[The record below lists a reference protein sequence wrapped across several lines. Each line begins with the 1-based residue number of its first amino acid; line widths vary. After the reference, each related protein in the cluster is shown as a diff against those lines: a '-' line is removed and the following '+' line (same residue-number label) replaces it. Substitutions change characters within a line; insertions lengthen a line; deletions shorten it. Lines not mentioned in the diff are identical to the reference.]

1 MGGAS
6 FKSRWIRFFY
16 VLSEEIYR
24 RAFRVRSLFY
34 NARRTQIEMGCNAEK
49 CIVIPNGVQYERFC
63 NIPLKQEDGWVDI
76 GAVVRLAPI
85 KDVKTMIYAFFE
97 LASRV
102 PNVRLH
108 IMGGVDDEDYAKECY
123 ALVEELQLKNLI
135 FTGRVDV
142 VQYMQKLDFTILT
155 SISEGQPLSVLES
168 MAARRP
174 CVTTEVGCCREL
186 LEGAPGDTF
195 GIAGYCVPPMYRQ
208 GLADAME
215 KMCASRTRR
224 EEMGRIGQRRW
235 MLTFTTS
242 RCWLTTARCTT
253 KQLRISLGVTMAGI
267 GFELKKLFR
276 RKGLF
281 ASLRAYGYA
290 GIICTGPMLLGV
302 LLQLGILLLCSWAG
316 APRDQQDLLVCMI
329 TYTLLFSLTVTSFF
343 SMPVT
348 RYLADMLYEEQ
359 EQTILPSF
367 WGSGSMMLVLGCTL
381 YGLFLLVSGATLL
394 QGLLCLWL
402 FAEMIVNWNAM
413 SYLTAIK
420 DYRGILCSFL
430 AAIVL
435 AFGLGFV
442 LVVLLGCPVLEG
454 MLFAVTMGYGLMMV
468 WDVVLLYRYFPQS
481 EESPWAFL
489 RWVDAFLPL
498 AFTGLCTNI
507 GLFAHLVICWAGP
520 SGVRVKGLF
529 YGAPYYD
536 VPALL
541 RF

>member
-1 MGGAS
+1 
-6 FKSRWIRFFY
+6 
-16 VLSEEIYR
+16 
-24 RAFRVRSLFY
+24 
-34 NARRTQIEMGCNAEK
+34 
-49 CIVIPNGVQYERFC
+49 
-63 NIPLKQEDGWVDI
+63 
-76 GAVVRLAPI
+76 
-85 KDVKTMIYAFFE
+85 
-97 LASRV
+97 
-102 PNVRLH
+102 
-108 IMGGVDDEDYAKECY
+108 
-123 ALVEELQLKNLI
+123 
-135 FTGRVDV
+135 
-142 VQYMQKLDFTILT
+142 
-155 SISEGQPLSVLES
+155 
-168 MAARRP
+168 
-174 CVTTEVGCCREL
+174 
-186 LEGAPGDTF
+186 
-195 GIAGYCVPPMYRQ
+195 
-208 GLADAME
+208 
-215 KMCASRTRR
+215 
-224 EEMGRIGQRRW
+224 
-235 MLTFTTS
+235 
-242 RCWLTTARCTT
+242 
-253 KQLRISLGVTMAGI
+253 MAGI

-367 WGSGSMMLVLGCTL
+367 WGSSSMMLVLGCTL

-454 MLFAVTMGYGLMMV
+454 MLFAATMGYGLMMV

-498 AFTGLCTNI
+498 ENTLLALLPLGFNDLMHGYFRTLCVGYGLYAVGNTILMILLYFTDYGGAVAAAAVFAVSASGLTALSMALDPAFYGFGFLIGAALFYLVTLFRLDVFTANLPYRVLGQQPIVAETKAGRFTRL
-507 GLFAHLVICWAGP
+507 GLFLEHKKRKPTKSAKHSA
-520 SGVRVKGLF
+520 S
-529 YGAPYYD
+529 
-536 VPALL
+536 
-541 RF
+541 

>member
-1 MGGAS
+1 
-6 FKSRWIRFFY
+6 
-16 VLSEEIYR
+16 
-24 RAFRVRSLFY
+24 
-34 NARRTQIEMGCNAEK
+34 
-49 CIVIPNGVQYERFC
+49 
-63 NIPLKQEDGWVDI
+63 
-76 GAVVRLAPI
+76 
-85 KDVKTMIYAFFE
+85 
-97 LASRV
+97 
-102 PNVRLH
+102 
-108 IMGGVDDEDYAKECY
+108 
-123 ALVEELQLKNLI
+123 
-135 FTGRVDV
+135 
-142 VQYMQKLDFTILT
+142 
-155 SISEGQPLSVLES
+155 
-168 MAARRP
+168 
-174 CVTTEVGCCREL
+174 
-186 LEGAPGDTF
+186 
-195 GIAGYCVPPMYRQ
+195 
-208 GLADAME
+208 
-215 KMCASRTRR
+215 
-224 EEMGRIGQRRW
+224 
-235 MLTFTTS
+235 
-242 RCWLTTARCTT
+242 
-253 KQLRISLGVTMAGI
+253 MAGI

-367 WGSGSMMLVLGCTL
+367 WGSSSLMLVLGCTL

-430 AAIVL
+430 AAIAL

-442 LVVLLGCPVLEG
+442 LVLLLGCPVLEG

-481 EESPWAFL
+481 DESPWTFL

-507 GLFAHLVICWAGP
+507 GLFARSKACFM
-520 SGVRVKGLF
+520 GLRTMMF
-529 YGAPYYD
+529 LP
-536 VPALL
+536 LL

>member
-1 MGGAS
+1 
-6 FKSRWIRFFY
+6 
-16 VLSEEIYR
+16 
-24 RAFRVRSLFY
+24 
-34 NARRTQIEMGCNAEK
+34 
-49 CIVIPNGVQYERFC
+49 
-63 NIPLKQEDGWVDI
+63 
-76 GAVVRLAPI
+76 
-85 KDVKTMIYAFFE
+85 
-97 LASRV
+97 
-102 PNVRLH
+102 
-108 IMGGVDDEDYAKECY
+108 
-123 ALVEELQLKNLI
+123 
-135 FTGRVDV
+135 
-142 VQYMQKLDFTILT
+142 
-155 SISEGQPLSVLES
+155 
-168 MAARRP
+168 
-174 CVTTEVGCCREL
+174 
-186 LEGAPGDTF
+186 
-195 GIAGYCVPPMYRQ
+195 
-208 GLADAME
+208 
-215 KMCASRTRR
+215 
-224 EEMGRIGQRRW
+224 
-235 MLTFTTS
+235 
-242 RCWLTTARCTT
+242 
-253 KQLRISLGVTMAGI
+253 MAGI

-481 EESPWAFL
+481 EEGPWAFL

-498 AFTGLCTNI
+498 ENTLLALLPLGFNDLMHGYFRTLCVGYGLYAVGNTILMILLYFTDYGGAVAAAAVFAVSASGLTALSMALDPAFYGFGFLIGAALFYLVTLFRLDVFTANLPYRVLGQQPIVAETKAGRFTRL
-507 GLFAHLVICWAGP
+507 GLFLEHKKRKPTKSAKHSA
-520 SGVRVKGLF
+520 S
-529 YGAPYYD
+529 
-536 VPALL
+536 
-541 RF
+541 